1 MTAETIALAER
12 FMRALEANDVDTIRA
27 CYAPDAAIWH
37 NFDGETQTV
46 EQNMRTLGWVDKK
59 LKNRR
64 YEIVARQ
71 IFPGG
76 YVQQHVL
83 NGTLADGTAFRMPAC
98 VVVSVENGRIAKLE
112 EYLDSAHVEPLL
124 RA

>member
-1 MTAETIALAER
+1 MTAETTDLADR

-27 CYAPDAAIWH
+27 CYAADARIWH
-37 NFDGETQTV
+37 NFDGEEQTV
-46 EQNMRTLGWVDKK
+46 EENLRTLRWVDAK

-64 YEIVARQ
+64 YEIAARHA
-71 IFPGG
+71 FGGG

-83 NGTLADGTAFRMPAC
+83 TGTLPDGTPFRMPAC
-98 VVVSVENGRIAKLE
+98 VVVTVENGRIARLE
-112 EYLDSAHVEPLL
+112 EYLDSAHVQPLL